1 MKTFFNIL
9 QTITNKKHKTYPD
22 EPFKVYTLN
31 DFDIYNEEIC
41 HMDFFI
47 SKAFYEEKRSKY
59 EDTNMRNSQAKF
71 MALNSILENSFY
83 KNELKER
90 LLNIFSKT
98 QKCYYAFSRLS
109 RIYKNKKYPIIVSDD
124 LMLNPLDIHHKNTF
138 ILIEKKSKYL
148 FSLND
153 LVSIIENAISNS
165 PNFFSDP
172 LSPLN
177 PYNKEQFTDSTLYN
191 IYFKLKESGRLMSTL
206 FHLFFLESFHKENF
220 SEKNEP
226 NIRAHS
232 IKSYVRNSP
241 YTTLYPSVLTMLRS
255 NPYTKKYIIHKDFP
269 KDILVEI
276 FRPFLFYFYI
286 INYDLKNTSKFYNYK
301 QILYIKLKKFYEYNK
316 AFGRQYIKLTKP
328 FGKIIKKEH
337 KFNTEHISFYKIP
350 ITNET
355 NRNELI
361 ILGNIS
367 TINILINNSIF
378 NADDDRSSSDEEETD
393 EQDANEQDANEQDAN
408 EQDAN
413 EQDNDDEDW
422 NNVIDEINDQI
433 QSAIVTIEN
442 ENNDDE
448 EDEDDESYS
457 VS

>member
-9 QTITNKKHKTYPD
+9 QTIIKKKQKTYPD
-22 EPFKVYTLN
+22 EPFKPYNLG
-31 DFDIYNEEIC
+31 DLDIYNEESYHI
-41 HMDFFI
+41 DFLI
-47 SKAFYEEKRSKY
+47 SKVFHEEKKSKY
-59 EDTNMRNSQAKF
+59 VDPIMRNAQAKF

-90 LLNIFSKT
+90 LINIFSKA

-109 RIYKNKKYPIIVSDD
+109 RIYKNKKYPTVVSDD
-124 LMLNPLDIHHKNTF
+124 LMLNPLDINHKNTF

-165 PNFFSDP
+165 PNFFSHP

-177 PYNKEQFTDSTLYN
+177 PYNKEKFTDSTLYN
-191 IYFKLKESGRLMSTL
+191 IYFKLKESGRLMSIL

-220 SEKNEP
+220 SDKNEP

-232 IKSYVRNSP
+232 IESYVRNSH
-241 YTTLYPSVLTMLRS
+241 YTTLHPSVLTMLRS
-255 NPYTKKYIIHKDFP
+255 NPYTKKYKIHEDFP

-301 QILYIKLKKFYEYNK
+301 QILYIKLKKFYEHNK
-316 AFGRQYIKLTKP
+316 AFGRQYIKLTKH
-328 FGKIIKKEH
+328 FGRIIKKEK
-337 KFNTEHISFYKIP
+337 KFNTEYISFCKIP

-355 NRNELI
+355 SHNEVIIFRNS
-361 ILGNIS
+361 S

-378 NADDDRSSSDEEETD
+378 NANDDSYPSDEEDTEEDTD
-393 EQDANEQDANEQDAN
+393 EQQTNTEQQANA
-408 EQDAN
+408 
-413 EQDNDDEDW
+413 DEDW

-433 QSAIVTIEN
+433 QSAIATIEN
-442 ENNDDE
+442 ENENE
-448 EDEDDESYS
+448 NEDEHEETDSIS
-457 VS
+457 

>member
-31 DFDIYNEEIC
+31 DLDIYNEEIC
-41 HMDFFI
+41 HMDFLI

-59 EDTNMRNSQAKF
+59 MDTNMRNSQAKF
-71 MALNSILENSFY
+71 TALNYILENSFY

-90 LLNIFSKT
+90 LLNIFSKA

-109 RIYKNKKYPIIVSDD
+109 QIYKNKKYPIVVSDD
-124 LMLNPLDIHHKNTF
+124 LMLNPLDINHKNTF

-177 PYNKEQFTDSTLYN
+177 PYNKEKFTDSTLYN
-191 IYFKLKESGRLMSTL
+191 IYFKLKESGRLMSIL
-206 FHLFFLESFHKENF
+206 FHLFFLESFHKEHF

-226 NIRAHS
+226 NIREHS
-232 IKSYVRNSP
+232 IKSYVKNSP
-241 YTTLYPSVLTMLRS
+241 YTTLHTSVLTMLRS
-255 NPYTKKYIIHKDFP
+255 NPYTKRYIIHKDFP

-276 FRPFLFYFYI
+276 FRPFLFYYYI
-286 INYDLKNTSKFYNYK
+286 INYDIKNTSKFYNYK
-301 QILYIKLKKFYEYNK
+301 QVLYIKLKKFYEYNK
-316 AFGRQYIKLTKP
+316 AFGRQYIKLTRH

-361 ILGNIS
+361 ILGSSS

-378 NADDDRSSSDEEETD
+378 NADDDSSNSDEEGTD
-393 EQDANEQDANEQDAN
+393 EQQENGDDEA
-408 EQDAN
+408 
-413 EQDNDDEDW
+413 DEDW

-433 QSAIVTIEN
+433 QSAIATIEN
-442 ENNDDE
+442 ENNE
-448 EDEDDESYS
+448 NEDDSETHDENEETDS